1 MAYRVGVD
9 IGGTFTDFCAFDE
22 KTNAL
27 HTLKVLS
34 TPDEPGAEVME
45 GIAELGRRYGV
56 APESIVYFTHGTTV
70 GVNTVIQRKGIRLC
84 LLATRNF
91 TDVLEVARLKMP
103 DPYDLQ
109 SKRPDPLVSKDHVIP
124 VDERMRSDGSVDLPV
139 DEASVEAAV
148 ARARALGARGIVL
161 AFINAYRNP
170 ENEHAAKALIG
181 HLAPD
186 LPVFC
191 SGDVWPIIRE
201 YERTTTAVIH
211 GYVQP
216 RVAHYLTSLEHA
228 LAGAGVP
235 AEPLVTK
242 SNGGVMS
249 ADLGKTACAQMILSG
264 TAAGVIGA
272 SFVSRLSGFRN
283 TMSLDIGGTSA
294 DIAFI
299 RDGMPQY
306 GTGEMIGELPIY
318 IPTVA
323 VTSIGAGG
331 GSIAWVDE
339 LGVLK
344 VGPES
349 AGSTPGPAC
358 YDRGGERPTIT
369 DAFAVLGYIG
379 QFEPENS
386 AIAIHADKARTAV
399 AALAGRIGRSI
410 EQTAQAIVD
419 IAVSGMYVEVSKLIS
434 RDGIDHRE
442 FAMQAFGGAGPMLAC
457 FLARELGMS
466 HVVIPSTPGVL
477 SALGGLIADIKNDF
491 ISTVFL
497 DLDEDAMP
505 VIRDTCA
512 TLEARAREWLF
523 EEHGY
528 RGDHRLVYSADMRYR
543 GQSYEIETEIDPRQV
558 ARGDLAGI
566 AEAFHRRHEQVYE
579 HADRE
584 AAVQVINLRMVI
596 VGASPKPDFPE
607 RERIDAAPEPARHLQ
622 VFMEEA
628 LRPVPLYLR
637 THLVPGHRLCGPAV
651 IAQSDCTTCVPEGLL
666 GEVDGFG
673 NLILSPAPATH
684 RSADP

>member
-9 IGGTFTDFCAFDE
+9 VGGTFTDFCAFDE
-22 KTNAL
+22 STNEL

-34 TPDEPGAEVME
+34 TPDKPGAEVME
-45 GIAELGRRYGV
+45 GIAALRSRYGV
-56 APESIVYFTHGTTV
+56 APESITYFTHGTTV
-70 GVNTVIQRKGIRLC
+70 GVNTVIQRKGVRLC
-84 LLATRNF
+84 LFTTRNF
-91 TDVLEVARLKMP
+91 VDVLEVARLKMP
-103 DPYDLQ
+103 DPYDLH
-109 SKRPDPLVSKDHVIP
+109 SKRPDPLVSKDRVIP
-124 VDERMRSDGSVDLPV
+124 VDERMRADGTIELPV
-139 DEASVEAAV
+139 DETNIEAAV
-148 ARARALGARGIVL
+148 SRARKLDAEGIVI

-170 ENEHAAKALIG
+170 ANEHAAKAMIG
-181 HLAPD
+181 RLAPD

-191 SGDVWPIIRE
+191 SGDVWSIIRE

-216 RVAHYLTSLEHA
+216 RVAHYLDSLQRA
-228 LAGAGVP
+228 LAEAGVP

-249 ADLGKTACAQMILSG
+249 AELGKIACAQMILSG

-272 SFVSRLSGFRN
+272 SYVSQLSGFGN

-299 RDGMPQY
+299 REGMPQY
-306 GTGEMIGELPIY
+306 GVGEMIGEFPIY

-331 GSIAWVDE
+331 GSIAWVDD

-349 AGSTPGPAC
+349 AGSNPGPAC
-358 YDRGGERPTIT
+358 YGRGGERPTIT

-379 QFEPENS
+379 QFEPDNS
-386 AIAIHADKARTAV
+386 AISIDPDTARAAV
-399 AALAGRIGRSI
+399 ATVAERIGRSV
-410 EQTAQAIVD
+410 EETAQAIVD

-457 FLARELGMS
+457 FLAKELGMT
-466 HVVIPSTPGVL
+466 HVVVPPTPGVL

-491 ISTVFL
+491 IATVFL
-497 DLDEDAMP
+497 DLEESAMP
-505 VIRDTCA
+505 AILDTWA
-512 TLEARAREWLF
+512 GLRNQAVRWLC
-523 EEHGY
+523 EEQGY
-528 RGDHRLVYSADMRYR
+528 RGEHRLVYSADMRYR
-543 GQSYEIETEIDPRQV
+543 GQSYEIETEIDSNHV
-558 ARGDLAGI
+558 AAGDLAGI

-584 AAVQVINLRMVI
+584 AAVQIINLRMVI
-596 VGASPKPDFPE
+596 IGSSPKPEFPE
-607 RERIDAAPEPARHLQ
+607 SERVVAAPAPARHVR
-622 VFMEEA
+622 VFMDGA
-628 LRPVPLYLR
+628 SRRIPLYIR
-637 THLVPGHRLCGPAV
+637 AELVPGHCFPGPAV
-651 IAQSDCTTCVPEGLL
+651 VAQSDCTTCVPDGLD

-673 NLILSPAPATH
+673 NLILTPRSVTH
-684 RSADP
+684 